1 MDQMYIYVNVL
12 SEVTT
17 LNIWDFPLRLG
28 IISLSTK
35 KLFFTEMAEV
45 YITLSS
51 FPSILTLMP
60 RMDINST

>member
-35 KLFFTEMAEV
+35 KLFFTEMVEV
-45 YITLSS
+45 YITLSF

>member
-1 MDQMYIYVNVL
+1 MYIYVNVL

-28 IISLSTK
+28 IISFSTK
-35 KLFFTEMAEV
+35 KLFFTEMVEV

>member
-17 LNIWDFPLRLG
+17 LNVWDFPLRLG

-35 KLFFTEMAEV
+35 KLFFTEMVEV